1 MAVKRSLSAARMLKV
16 FETVV
21 RTQPAG
27 VTAIAAALGADKSA
41 VQRDLMTLADAEWI
55 RPAPGNQG
63 RWELTPHIMTLSQPP
78 HSSDSLRRRARPAM
92 ERLRSET
99 GETVYLAVPHAGHF
113 VVIEAL
119 ESPHIL
125 RMVPAIGMPIH
136 VKGSATSRAVFAHM
150 PQSAICEHF
159 GADHAGL
166 SREETE
172 QTLRQG
178 YAINDGD
185 IVPGSVTM
193 ASAILGDEA
202 IPLGAIV
209 ITGPADRFPPD
220 RREALGRKLHD
231 CVMSLSTGRATDAEA
246 VFASEL

>member
-1 MAVKRSLSAARMLKV
+1 MAVKRSLSATRMLKV

-21 RTQPAG
+21 RTQPSG
-27 VTAIAAALGADKSA
+27 VTAIAAALDADKSA
-41 VQRDLMTLADAEWI
+41 VQRDLMTLADAGWI
-55 RPAPGNQG
+55 RPAPDSQG
-63 RWELTPHIMTLSQPP
+63 RWELTPHIMTLAQPP
-78 HSSDSLRRRARPAM
+78 HSSDSLRRRAKPAM
-92 ERLRSET
+92 ERLRTDT

-136 VKGSATSRAVFAHM
+136 VEGTATSRAVFAHM
-150 PQSAICEHF
+150 TPEVIAEHF
-159 GADHAGL
+159 GPDHAGL
-166 SREETE
+166 SPEERE
-172 QTLRQG
+172 QTLRRG

-193 ASAILGDEA
+193 ASAILSDQPV
-202 IPLGAIV
+202 PLGAVV

-220 RREALGRKLHD
+220 RRETLGRKLHD
-231 CVMSLSTGRATDAEA
+231 CAMSLSTSRVTDAEA
-246 VFASEL
+246 VLASEF